1 MSDHLQFPIQIS
13 IPIQWGD
20 MDAFDHVNNI
30 VYLKFFESARIAYFE
45 KMGIVGDRASSVGPI
60 LASTQCKFIFPL
72 RYPDTIWATAKVTDT
87 QKNDRFTMEYAVYSQ
102 THNRIAA
109 KGSGVIV
116 SFNYTTQQKVDLPQ
130 KWRIAISEIEKM

>member
-1 MSDHLQFPIQIS
+1 MNDYLQFPIHIS

-20 MDAFDHVNNI
+20 MDAFGHVNNI

-45 KMGIVGDRASSVGPI
+45 KMGIVGDTRSNIGPI

-72 RYPDTIWATAKVTDT
+72 RYPDTVWATAKVIDM

-102 THNRIAA
+102 RHMRIAA
-109 KGSGVIV
+109 KGIGVIV
-116 SFNYTTQQKVDLPQ
+116 SFDYTTQNKVDLPQ
-130 KWRIAISEIEKM
+130 NWRMTIAEIEKM

>member
-1 MSDHLQFPIQIS
+1 MKDHLQFPIHIS

-45 KMGIVGDRASSVGPI
+45 KMGIIGKNASNIGPI

-72 RYPDTIWATAKVTDT
+72 RYPDQVWATAKVTDT
-87 QKNDRFTMEYAVYSQ
+87 QHQDRFIMKYAVYSQ
-102 THNRIAA
+102 THQRIAA
-109 KGSGVIV
+109 KGTGTIV
-116 SFNYTTQQKVDLPQ
+116 SFDYKKQSKVDLPQ
-130 KWRIAISEIEKM
+130 SWREAMLKIEAI